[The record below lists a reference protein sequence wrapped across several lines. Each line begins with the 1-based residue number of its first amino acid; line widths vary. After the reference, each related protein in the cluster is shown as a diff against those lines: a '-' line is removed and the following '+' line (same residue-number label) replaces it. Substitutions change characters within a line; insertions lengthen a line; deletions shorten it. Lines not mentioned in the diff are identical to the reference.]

1 MEVYVKRT
9 IFSGLF
15 LATTFISI
23 AAIAPTANA
32 QLGGLMN
39 AVTGG
44 GSGSS
49 SGDNGGNI
57 LRAEELT
64 KELDQITAKIQNSV
78 DTIIKYQA
86 ANGMLWYAMGTQIND
101 ISRLDE
107 MSNAELSDFIKNSN
121 NVVNAYRQALAN
133 RSVAADRELTA
144 SDEVLARNTQKVR
157 ALRESVATLVDSQM
171 GTGTLDNLLKKDDQ
185 QLNAVANAYKQQVAS
200 TVALMGSARDTFAS
214 MGNDFDKMAVDLNSA
229 IEDAVTQG
237 LILVTEGLAVYA
249 TLASDGGSILDKAVG
264 AVRAVQ
270 VAAAL
275 FESIET
281 IQWMEANSEAIIKAN
296 EAARAELAEG
306 QVIMAELRT
315 KLMRS
320 WAQNSAA
327 FKGAYETNETKIAT
341 QVKVIEQQARQV
353 LNSQPKAAPA
363 ELSTAS
369 ML

>member
-1 MEVYVKRT
+1 MKKKIISGLFVATT
-9 IFSGLF
+9 IFSI
-15 LATTFISI
+15 T
-23 AAIAPTANA
+23 AITPVAHA

-44 GSGSS
+44 GSSS
-49 SGDNGGNI
+49 SSSNNEGNI

-64 KELDQITAKIQNSV
+64 KELDQITAKIQASV

-86 ANGMLWYAMGTQIND
+86 ANGMLWYAMGKQIND

-107 MSNAELSDFIKNSN
+107 MSGAELQNFIKNSN
-121 NVVNAYRQALAN
+121 NVVNGYRRALAN
-133 RSVAADRELTA
+133 RSVAADRELTN
-144 SDEVLARNTQKVR
+144 SDEVLARNTQKVK
-157 ALRESVATLVDSQM
+157 ALRASVATLVDSQM
-171 GTGTLDNLLKKDDQ
+171 GTGTFDNLLKKNDQ
-185 QLNAVANAYKQQVAS
+185 PLNAVAKAYKNQVAA

-249 TLASDGGSILDKAVG
+249 TLTSDGGSILDKAVG

-281 IQWMEANSEAIIKAN
+281 IQWMEANSEAIITAN

-327 FKGAYETNETKIAT
+327 FKGAYETNESKIAA
-341 QVKVIEQQARQV
+341 QVKIIEQQARQV
-353 LNSQPKAAPA
+353 LKSEPKAAPA
-363 ELSTAS
+363 ELSSAS